1 MEKEEIEKR
10 IKLTIL
16 GIQIETN
23 LKNTQVEIEKIVNV
37 GNVEGLQIY
46 NNYLEQGVE
55 ILKEINNN
63 KKRT

>member
-23 LKNTQVEIEKIVNV
+23 LKNMQVEIEKIANA
-37 GNVEGLQIY
+37 GNIDGLQIY

-55 ILKEINNN
+55 ILKEVNNN

>member
-23 LKNTQVEIEKIVNV
+23 LKKIQEEIDKIVNV

-55 ILKEINNN
+55 ILKEVNNN

>member
-23 LKNTQVEIEKIVNV
+23 LKNMQVEIDKIVNV

>member
-23 LKNTQVEIEKIVNV
+23 LKNMQVEIDKIVNV

-46 NNYLEQGVE
+46 NNYLEQGIE

>member
-1 MEKEEIEKR
+1 M
-10 IKLTIL
+10 
-16 GIQIETN
+16 
-23 LKNTQVEIEKIVNV
+23 QVEIDKIVNV

-55 ILKEINNN
+55 ILKDINNN

>member
-23 LKNTQVEIEKIVNV
+23 LKNMQVEIDKIVNV

-55 ILKEINNN
+55 ILKDINNN

>member
-23 LKNTQVEIEKIVNV
+23 LKNMQVEIDKIVNV

-55 ILKEINNN
+55 ILKEINN